1 MNIKILFTAVL
12 ILSQLASGQSNFF
25 NFLGRVGS
33 AGDSLAKA
41 AVIDSFITYHRNT
54 TGIPAIDGNYA
65 IFVYRGS
72 ASTAAVAGDFTS
84 WSSLMQMT
92 KIAGTNFFYYFRT
105 FEQDARLDYKII
117 TNGNN
122 WILDPLNPRTCA
134 GGFGPNSELA
144 MPGYVRPWEIN
155 YNASVPRGAVETKNL
170 SSTNTGTSFQVRI
183 YLPAEYTANPGKRYK
198 TVYFHDGGD
207 YLNLANTATVLDNA
221 IDSNKIEPV
230 IGVFV
235 YPNNRNDEYAGA
247 KRTQYRLFYV
257 NELVPYID
265 ANYRTVA
272 DKNARLVLGD
282 SFGGNISGLITYYHS
297 DVFANCGL
305 HSAAFWPNDYE
316 AYNLIVNSPKLNIR
330 YFSIWGTYESLFTNM
345 RNFRDSLIS
354 KGYELYWA
362 EKHEGHSWG
371 LWKANI
377 MNMIAWFFPGSPV
390 KTEDEISGL
399 PAAFNVEQNY
409 PNPFNP
415 STRIRFSLPEPAF
428 TEIMLYNV
436 SGEMMRVVQS
446 GYLGAGN
453 YSVDFDG
460 TGLSSGIYLLN
471 VRAGKKEK
479 TIKML
484 LMK

>member
-1 MNIKILFTAVL
+1 MNLRILFTVL
-12 ILSQLASGQSNFF
+12 VLLTQVISAQSNFF
-25 NFLGRVGS
+25 NFLGRVNS

-41 AVIDSFITYHRNT
+41 AVIDSFITHHRNS

-84 WSSLMQMT
+84 WSSMLQMT
-92 KIAGTNFFYYFRT
+92 KISGTNFFYYFRT
-105 FEQDARLDYKII
+105 FEQNARQDYKII

-134 GGFGPNSELA
+134 GGYGPNSELA
-144 MPGYVRPWEIN
+144 MPGYIRPWEIN
-155 YNASVPRGAVETKNL
+155 YNAAVPRGTVEVKNL

-183 YLPAEYTANPGKRYK
+183 YLPAEYASNPAKRYK

-207 YLNLANTATVLDNA
+207 YLNLANAATVLDNA

-235 YPNNRNDEYAGA
+235 YPNNRNDEYAGN

-265 ANYRTVA
+265 ANYRTIA
-272 DKNARLVLGD
+272 DKDARLVLGD

-305 HSAAFWPNDYE
+305 HSAAFWPNNYE
-316 AYNLIVNSPKLNIR
+316 AYNLIVNSPKLNIK
-330 YFSIWGTYESLFTNM
+330 YFSVWGTYESLFTNM

-354 KGYELYWA
+354 KGYELYWS
-362 EKHEGHSWG
+362 EKPEGHSWG

-390 KTEDEISGL
+390 GVDDQFAGL
-399 PAAFNVEQNY
+399 PLKFDLLQNY

-415 STRIRFSLPEPAF
+415 STGIRFSLPESAF
-428 TEIMLYNV
+428 TEISVFNIAGEKV
-436 SGEMMRVVQS
+436 RSIKSGH
-446 GYLGAGN
+446 LDAGF
-453 YSVDFDG
+453 YSFDFDG
-460 TGLSSGIYLLN
+460 AGLTSGIYLLN
-471 VRAGKKEK
+471 LKAGKLEK

-484 LMK
+484 MIK